1 MFFHEPRQ
9 VFRVKRSLPSP
20 PAAFCRGKPRIFL
33 PAPVGKLIPTVVQN
47 AISLRG
53 NCVDD
58 LPEPGLV
65 LLDLVKRLSER
76 FLRPLAFNGDAGDM
90 PGSFYERKVFFARNS
105 RLMGVKGKSAQHLVV
120 LRQDRLGPCGSYPVP
135 NSEVAILIGPVWLRG
150 DIGDND
156 SFLQKCCGPA

>member
-33 PAPVGKLIPTVVQN
+33 PAPVGKLIPTVGQN

-58 LPEPGLV
+58 LPKPGLRR
-65 LLDLVKRLSER
+65 LEFAKLLSER
-76 FLRPLAFNGDAGDM
+76 FLRPLASNGDAGDM
-90 PGSFYERKVFFARNS
+90 PGSFYERRVFFARNS
-105 RLMGVKGKSAQHLVV
+105 HLMGGKGKIVEHLIYRLMS
-120 LRQDRLGPCGSYPVP
+120 R
-135 NSEVAILIGPVWLRG
+135 
-150 DIGDND
+150 
-156 SFLQKCCGPA
+156 